1 MSHSAPLP
9 GSVPVD
15 AHERLIRALA
25 QSIEVKGYRK
35 TAVTDVVSLAKASR
49 RTFYR
54 VFGTKDDA
62 LLALMKDVNASLIA
76 DLRAAV
82 DPRLSWKSQ
91 VDKAIRVYF
100 THVERWPAVHLCSIR
115 ELPYLGEIAEP
126 VIRQSNDAFASL
138 ITTMTDNEQFRRAGI
153 EPATRLHAMMVQG
166 ALNELVAD
174 ILQSS
179 GRIADGLDL
188 AIASTAALLSLDVD
202 TPQPT

>member
-1 MSHSAPLP
+1 M
-9 GSVPVD
+9 GS
-15 AHERLIRALA
+15 EMCIRD
-25 QSIEVKGYRK
+25 R
-35 TAVTDVVSLAKASR
+35 
-49 RTFYR
+49 
-54 VFGTKDDA
+54 
-62 LLALMKDVNASLIA
+62 
-76 DLRAAV
+76 
-82 DPRLSWKSQ
+82 
-91 VDKAIRVYF
+91 
-100 THVERWPAVHLCSIR
+100 
-115 ELPYLGEIAEP
+115 
-126 VIRQSNDAFASL
+126 SNDAFASL